1 MHGAYKIGTVAR
13 LIGIDA
19 MTRRNWERRYGV
31 VIPSRG
37 NGRQRAYAPE
47 DVDRLRWLKR
57 TVDSGLSAGEAH
69 ALLRQRLDAGRLDES
84 APRVREQ
91 ARQFRNAAVEAR
103 RRAKEVREQ
112 IGPLEPD
119 LKRPRTSGRTEP
131 ARSSLRHAL
140 KERKYFPC

>member
-13 LIGIDA
+13 LTGIDA
-19 MTRRNWERRYGV
+19 MTLRNWERRYGV

-47 DVDRLRWLKR
+47 DVDRLRWLKK

-69 ALLRQRLDAGRLDES
+69 ALLRQRLDAGRLDDS
-84 APRVREQ
+84 APRAREQ
-91 ARQFRNAAVEAR
+91 ARQFRSGAVETR

-112 IGPLEPD
+112 IAASRTRLERAPDGGP
-119 LKRPRTSGRTEP
+119 
-131 ARSSLRHAL
+131 H
-140 KERKYFPC
+140 